1 MTVIQN
7 IYNTYVT
14 ALLLSCC
21 RFPERVHRIPWIAPE
36 CVKNVSALSI
46 AADKWG
52 FGTTLWEICYNG
64 EVPLKEK
71 KLTEVCPDTFR
82 SKVHRSQV
90 QYCSTNAKT
99 ANPNPK
105 QFFFFFKFLF
115 TTRCV
120 CFYVYICHIPAL
132 LFLLANICGTILTFL
147 SISDTVQNLIP
158 IGI

>member
-14 ALLLSCC
+14 ALLLSYC

-105 QFFFFFKFLF
+105 QFFFFFLNSCLPHAVFVFMFIFVIFQHCSFFLPM
-115 TTRCV
+115 
-120 CFYVYICHIPAL
+120 YVARYWPSCPY
-132 LFLLANICGTILTFL
+132 LTL
-147 SISDTVQNLIP
+147 SRT
-158 IGI
+158 